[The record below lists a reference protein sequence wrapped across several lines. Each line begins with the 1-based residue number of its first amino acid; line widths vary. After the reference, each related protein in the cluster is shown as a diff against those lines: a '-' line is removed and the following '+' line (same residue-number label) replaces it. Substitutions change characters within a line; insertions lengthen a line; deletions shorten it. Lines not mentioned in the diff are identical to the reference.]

1 MTYYINVETGAEYHI
16 TRNGVLRWH
25 EDKQKHVRVDHI
37 KPCDLAHYPYIGKI
51 RK

>member
-1 MTYYINVETGAEYHI
+1 MTYYINVETGAEYRI
-16 TRNGVLRWH
+16 ARNGVLRWH
-25 EDKQKHVRVDHI
+25 EGKQKHVRVDHI